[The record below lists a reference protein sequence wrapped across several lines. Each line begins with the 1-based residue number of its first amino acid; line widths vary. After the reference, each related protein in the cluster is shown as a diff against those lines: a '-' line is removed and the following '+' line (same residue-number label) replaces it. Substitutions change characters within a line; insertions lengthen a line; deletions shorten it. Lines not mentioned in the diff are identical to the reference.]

1 MENIFFPNLLYFWF
15 FYNSL
20 KSRETGI
27 FEVPL
32 ISFFAKLWGESLGH
46 SVLVGKRAWLK
57 CQFSRKRNVHTFI
70 TILCQF
76 KWRKKQQNF
85 PGVVSPARHPNCL
98 WDKRNLFANASFC
111 SDRSWYFDEC
121 AWRLHC
127 IPFFGQ
133 PDFCLIFI
141 LSKNNNVFQSGALLK
156 IPPSSLFMEELG
168 LDIQKKISLEQRLI
182 FPEVTKRHWK
192 MQFHRQLQV

>member
-1 MENIFFPNLLYFWF
+1 MSKHLKVKNSVVCAEFPMELNLFFPSGKHIFSQFIVLLIFFQFT
-15 FYNSL
+15 
-20 KSRETGI
+20 K
-27 FEVPL
+27 
-32 ISFFAKLWGESLGH
+32 ESLGH
-46 SVLVGKRAWLK
+46 SVLVGERAWLN

-156 IPPSSLFMEELG
+156 IPPSSLFMEELD
-168 LDIQKKISLEQRLI
+168 LDIQKKMSLEQRLI
-182 FPEVTKRHWK
+182 FPIQKKISLE
-192 MQFHRQLQV
+192 